1 MFAFSGGDEWK
12 VVAEKLGLT
21 PRKIRFFDKRMLN
34 PFDAALAFIANQR
47 HISVGT
53 LYNILIECG
62 CPMIADDL

>member
-1 MFAFSGGDEWK
+1 M
-12 VVAEKLGLT
+12 VAEKLGLT
-21 PRKIRFFDKRMLN
+21 PRKIRFFDKRTRN
-34 PFDAALAFIANQR
+34 PFDAALGFIANQR

>member
-1 MFAFSGGDEWK
+1 M
-12 VVAEKLGLT
+12 VAEKLGLT
-21 PRKIRFFDKRMLN
+21 PRKIRFFDKRAHN
-34 PFDAALAFIANQR
+34 PFDAALGFIANQR